1 MLRGEKLGFR
11 YGEKELFSNLDLSLE
26 KREVLG
32 VTGKSGSGKS
42 SLLFVLS
49 GLKKPGQGKV
59 EFKGFDLWSSE
70 KKRLA
75 LRRREFGFVF
85 QQHFLIN
92 YLTVLE
98 NVMVTQ
104 EEPGMGK
111 DKALE
116 ILGFLELKGLENSFP
131 YELSVGQ
138 RQRVAVARAFMND
151 PSVIF
156 ADEPTASL
164 DQENARTVV
173 RLLEEYRKKQGS
185 SMVFVTHDRS
195 LVKGF
200 DRLIEFG
207 G

>member
-1 MLRGEKLGFR
+1 MLRGENLGFS

-26 KREVLG
+26 KGEVLG
-32 VTGKSGSGKS
+32 VIGKSGSGKS

-49 GLKKPGQGKV
+49 GLKRPGQGKV

-104 EEPGMGK
+104 EDPGMGK

-116 ILGFLELKGLENSFP
+116 ILGFLELSGLENSFP

-173 RLLEEYRKKQGS
+173 RLLKEYREQQGS

-207 G
+207 A

>member
-1 MLRGEKLGFR
+1 MLRGENLGFR
-11 YGEKELFSNLDLSLE
+11 YGEKELFSNLDLSLG
-26 KREVLG
+26 KGEVLG

-49 GLKKPGQGKV
+49 GLRRPWQGKV

-92 YLTVLE
+92 YMNVLE

-104 EEPGMGK
+104 EEPGMGR

-116 ILGFLELKGLENSFP
+116 ILGFLELRGLENSFP

-138 RQRVAVARAFMND
+138 RQRVAVARAFMNN
-151 PSVIF
+151 PAIIF

-173 RLLEEYRKKQGS
+173 RLLEEYREKQGS

-195 LVKGF
+195 LVRGF

-207 G
+207 V